1 MADRR
6 EAELV
11 PHLAQRESELD
22 YDEKNLGHEVDKEID
37 AEHGTYVVE
46 VGDEG
51 FKVAGHMELG
61 TDEEEAKRL
70 EAVYHAMSLERT
82 IKIINELVL
91 MHRDDPNFSGA
102 LLQDMIGFLNNPD
115 IVASPDKHA
124 GIIGAMKME
133 AVLATE
139 NSPYVEVRANVD
151 PTDDPDMPAS
161 TIRAWAIGIVFCI
174 IGSFIDNLFG
184 FRNPAISIGTNVA
197 QLVAYPI
204 GVFLARVLPDWR
216 FRLFGEHSLNPGPF
230 NKKEHML
237 ISIMANISFTA
248 PYTYYIIPVQAMP
261 QYFNQSFAYNR
272 GYQLLLSLAVNLFG
286 YGLAGLLRRF
296 LVYPSIAIWPAT
308 LNTVALVKAFH
319 QKSNEAVPGPF
330 GRMYR
335 ASREKIFLVATLAM
349 FVYFFF
355 PGYIF
360 QALSSFSWMTWI
372 APDNVTLD
380 AVAGVYGGLG
390 LNPWPTFDWNM
401 NTLVGAG
408 LYLPTFA
415 IANQVVGIII
425 AAIMIL
431 AVWFTNTWNTG
442 FLPIN
447 SNGTFDNTGSRYNVT
462 SVLNAATGKLDET
475 LYRSYSQPFFSAGY
489 IIYNIWAFASY
500 TASFSYV
507 FLFYRRDIVRGFKG
521 VYRNL
526 FHKGEE
532 EELEEDI
539 HYRLM
544 KKYREVPDWYYA
556 VLLVLPIAFGCA
568 AVAGYPTHAPVAALF
583 YGLILP
589 IIFILPLGIIQAVT
603 GIPVALNIL
612 ANVIGGAIT
621 AGEANALMYFK
632 VWGYLSSW
640 QALSFCNDLKLAHYI
655 KIAPRITF
663 SAQIVATLIY
673 SVVSSLQYNFIMSIK
688 DVCTSDAAF
697 RFTCP
702 AQTSFFTSIIF
713 WGIISPKK
721 LFGKG
726 QQYNM
731 MLLGFPLGFIMVGLY
746 WVLRRKFPKSSFLR
760 QVHPV
765 MLCMGPVSVAAPYN
779 LAYYISNLYV
789 NLFSFQYIRK
799 KYLAFWVKWN
809 YVIGAAFST
818 GIALSALVIF
828 FALQIPKGGTLAID
842 WWGNNVVNLGCEG
855 QGGCPRL
862 DIPEVGYFGPAP
874 GTYS

>member
-1 MADRR
+1 MTDKR
-6 EAELV
+6 EALLGSQLADMQNE
-11 PHLAQRESELD
+11 HLH
-22 YDEKNLGHEVDKEID
+22 DEKTSPLEGVKELST
-37 AEHGTYVVE
+37 EHGTYVLE
-46 VGDEG
+46 VGNSEG
-51 FKVAGHMELG
+51 AKVAGHLELG
-61 TDEEEAKRL
+61 TSEEEAERL
-70 EAVYHAMSLERT
+70 EAIYNTMTLERT
-82 IKIINELVL
+82 MKIIRELVQ

-102 LLQDMIGFLNNPD
+102 LLEDMNSFVNNPD
-115 IVASPDKHA
+115 IIASPDKHTQV
-124 GIIGAMKME
+124 ITAMKME

-161 TIRAWAIGIVFCI
+161 TIRAWAIGVVFCI
-174 IGSFIDNLFG
+174 IGSFIDNLFA

-197 QLVAYPI
+197 QLVAYPL
-204 GVFLARVLPDWR
+204 GVFLARVLPDWG
-216 FRLFGEHSLNPGPF
+216 FTLFGSRHSLNNGPF
-230 NKKEHML
+230 NRKEHML

-272 GYQLLLSLAVNLFG
+272 GYQILLSLAVNMFG

-296 LVYPSIAIWPAT
+296 LVYPSVAIWPAT

-319 QKSNEAVPGPF
+319 QQNNEAVPGPF
-330 GRMYR
+330 GRVYR
-335 ASREKIFLVATLAM
+335 ASREKIFLVAMGCM
-349 FVYFFF
+349 FIYFFF
-355 PGYIF
+355 PSYIF

-372 APDNVTLD
+372 APDNVKLD
-380 AVAGVYGGLG
+380 AVTGIWGGLG

-401 NTLVGAG
+401 FGGAG

-415 IANQVVGIII
+415 VANQVVGIII
-425 AAIMIL
+425 GAFMIL
-431 AVWFTNTWNTG
+431 AIWFTNTWNTG

-447 SNGTFDNTGSRYNVT
+447 SNATFDNTGASYNVT
-462 SVLNAATGKLDET
+462 SVLNPATGKLDET

-489 IIYNIWAFASY
+489 IVYNIWAFASY

-507 FLFYRRDIVRGFKG
+507 FLFYRRDIIRGFKG
-521 VYRNL
+521 VYRRL
-526 FHKGEE
+526 FKKVDDED
-532 EELEEDI
+532 LEEDI

-544 KKYREVPDWYYA
+544 KRYKEVPDWHYA

-568 AVAGYPTHAPVAALF
+568 AVAGWPTHAPVAALF

-612 ANVIGGAIT
+612 ANIIGGSIT
-621 AGEANALMYFK
+621 AGEGNSLMYFK
-632 VWGYLSSW
+632 SWGYLSSW
-640 QALSFCNDLKLAHYI
+640 QALSFCNDLKLAHYL
-655 KIAPRITF
+655 KIPPRITF
-663 SAQIVATLIY
+663 CAQIVATVIY
-673 SVVSSLQYNFIMSIK
+673 SIVSSLQYNFIMNIK

-702 AQTSFFTSIIF
+702 AQTSFYTSIIF

-731 MLLGFPLGFIMVGLY
+731 MLLGFPLGLIMVGIY
-746 WVLRRKFPKSSFLR
+746 WALRRKYPRSSFLR

-765 MLCMGPVSVAAPYN
+765 MICMGPVNVAAPYN
-779 LAYYISNLYV
+779 LAYYLGNLYV
-789 NLFSFQYIRK
+789 NLISFQYIRK
-799 KYLAFWVKWN
+799 KYLAFWSKWN
-809 YVIGAAFST
+809 YVVGAGFST
-818 GIALSALVIF
+818 GIALSGLFIF
-828 FALQIPKGGTLAID
+828 FALQIPKGGTLSID

-874 GTYS
+874 GTYL